1 MNEVTILAFGIGIVV
16 GAALVYTMLSQS
28 RTIQSLYGYGQSPY
42 RYEIERD
49 AQGRMSGL
57 AYIPIP
63 IEMKAPVLK

>member
-1 MNEVTILAFGIGIVV
+1 MNETTILALGIGIVV
-16 GAALVYTMLSQS
+16 GAFLVYFVLSQN
-28 RTIQSLYGYGQSPY
+28 RIMQSAY

-63 IEMKAPVLK
+63 IEIRAPVLR

>member
-1 MNEVTILAFGIGIVV
+1 MNETTILALGIGIAV
-16 GAALVYTMLSQS
+16 GAVLVYIMLSQN
-28 RTIQSLYGYGQSPY
+28 RTMQSLYGYGQSAY

-63 IEMKAPVLK
+63 IEMRTPVLR

>member
-1 MNEVTILAFGIGIVV
+1 MNETTILALEIAV
-16 GAALVYTMLSQS
+16 GAVLVYFILSQN
-28 RTIQSLYGYGQSPY
+28 RTMQSLYGYGQSAY

-63 IEMKAPVLK
+63 IETRVPAAIR